1 MNIGRI
7 FKNPIIQL
15 IINIKFHINQS
26 IIMKFSHQNLINIYN
41 IYKKKKNIP
50 KMFVKIL
57 NLKLVLKNNNK

>member
-41 IYKKKKNIP
+41 IYKKKKI
-50 KMFVKIL
+50 F
-57 NLKLVLKNNNK
+57 LKCSLKF